1 MSFESLGLAPFLLR
15 ALAEQGYENPTPIQQ
30 QAIPLALAGRD
41 LLAGAQTG
49 TGKTAAFGLPLLQHL
64 GTASQEVRAGP
75 RKPRALILA
84 PTRELA
90 TQVHDSLRGYSK
102 YLRIPSACIYGGV
115 GMGNQLDILR
125 RGVDLLVACPGRLI
139 DHLERRSVD
148 LSGIEVLILDEAD
161 RMLDMG
167 FLPSIKRILAK
178 LPKQN
183 RQTLLFSATF
193 EDNIRQL
200 ALEFMRNPEQIQVT
214 PKNTV
219 AETITHRVHPVDAG
233 RKRDLLLHLLAQDSR
248 EQTLVFARTKHGS
261 DKLATF
267 LEKSG
272 IKTAAIHGNKSQGQR
287 LRALGDFKAGR
298 VTVLVATD
306 IAARGIDINEL
317 PKVINFDLPM
327 VAEDYVHRIGRT
339 GRNGATGQ
347 AISLVAQDEVKLL
360 RAIVRLL
367 GRDMDIRDV
376 PGFELQTPIRWG
388 NSAPGKA
395 EHDTGERAPRKS
407 HARRPH
413 GDAPRH
419 AHAGP
424 KKAGGGRR
432 DGENRRGRAGFHGG
446 LLHCGGHTN
455 AAPGVWRQR
464 HPGCAGGDAPATPRG
479 GLLPARRRQYRLCR
493 AETAAR
499 SQRAG
504 HPVIRRGS
512 HLPGDQT
519 DTHAS
524 GGTAGGISL
533 QPGRAFCTGGLRSQ
547 RGDDRDRVD

>member
-1 MSFESLGLAPFLLR
+1 MSFENLGLAPFLLR

-64 GTASQEVRAGP
+64 GTASQEVRSGP

-115 GMGNQLDILR
+115 GMGNQLDVLR

-148 LSGIEVLILDEAD
+148 LSGIEILVLDEAD

-178 LPKQN
+178 LPRQN

-193 EDNIRQL
+193 EESIKQL
-200 ALEFMRNPEQIQVT
+200 ALEFMRDPKQIQVT

-219 AETITHRVHPVDAG
+219 AETITHRVHPVDGG
-233 RKRDLLLHLLAQDSR
+233 RKRELLLHLLAQDSR
-248 EQTLVFARTKHGS
+248 VQTLVFGRTKHGC
-261 DKLATF
+261 DKLALF

-287 LRALGDFKAGR
+287 LRALADFKAGR

-317 PKVINFDLPM
+317 PKVINYDLPM
-327 VAEDYVHRIGRT
+327 VPEDYVHRIGRT
-339 GRNGATGQ
+339 GRNGSTGE
-347 AISLVAQDEVKLL
+347 AVSLVAQDEAKLL
-360 RAIVRLL
+360 RQIVRLL
-367 GRDMDIRDV
+367 DRDMDIRDV
-376 PGFELQTPIRWG
+376 PGFEPQTPIRWG

-395 EHDTGERAPRKS
+395 EVPGGHKVPRRGNGG
-407 HARRPH
+407 HGPRRPNA
-413 GDAPRH
+413 DAPRGGRGGQ
-419 AHAGP
+419 AKPGGGQRNAGNGQQRRDGHP
-424 KKAGGGRR
+424 GGGQRRGGGR
-432 DGENRRGRAGFHGG
+432 GHGG
-446 LLHCGGHTN
+446 GQSRTS
-455 AAPGVWRQR
+455 A
-464 HPGCAGGDAPATPRG
+464 
-479 GLLPARRRQYRLCR
+479 
-493 AETAAR
+493 
-499 SQRAG
+499 
-504 HPVIRRGS
+504 
-512 HLPGDQT
+512 
-519 DTHAS
+519 
-524 GGTAGGISL
+524 
-533 QPGRAFCTGGLRSQ
+533 
-547 RGDDRDRVD
+547 

>member
-1 MSFESLGLAPFLLR
+1 MSFENLGLAPFLLR
-15 ALAEQGYENPTPIQQ
+15 ALAEQGYENPTPIQE

-64 GTASQEVRAGP
+64 GTAPQPVAGNGP
-75 RKPRALILA
+75 RKPRALVLT

-115 GMGNQLDILR
+115 GMGNQLDVLR

-139 DHLERRSVD
+139 DHLERRSID
-148 LSGIEVLILDEAD
+148 LSGIEILVLDEAD

-178 LPKQN
+178 MPKQN

-193 EDNIRQL
+193 EESIKQL

-219 AETITHRVHPVDAG
+219 AENISHRVHPVDG
-233 RKRDLLLHLLAQDSR
+233 PRKRELLLHLLAEDSR
-248 EQTLVFARTKHGS
+248 VQTLVFGRTKHGC
-261 DKLATF
+261 DKLAMF
-267 LEKSG
+267 LDKSG

-287 LRALGDFKAGR
+287 LRALSDFKAGR

-317 PKVINFDLPM
+317 PKVINYDLPM
-327 VAEDYVHRIGRT
+327 VPEDYVHRIGRT
-339 GRNGATGQ
+339 GRNGSTGE
-347 AISLVAQDEVKLL
+347 AVSLVAQDEAKLL
-360 RAIVRLL
+360 RQIVRML
-367 GRDMDIRDV
+367 GRDMEITDV
-376 PGFELQTPIRWG
+376 PGFVPQTPIRWG

-395 EHDTGERAPRKS
+395 EHPGGDHAPRRGN

-424 KKAGGGRR
+424 KKAGGGQSRGGQGQQR
-432 DGENRRGRAGFHGG
+432 AAGAPGGGQRRGG
-446 LLHCGGHTN
+446 
-455 AAPGVWRQR
+455 Q
-464 HPGCAGGDAPATPRG
+464 
-479 GLLPARRRQYRLCR
+479 ARV
-493 AETAAR
+493 
-499 SQRAG
+499 G
-504 HPVIRRGS
+504 
-512 HLPGDQT
+512 
-519 DTHAS
+519 
-524 GGTAGGISL
+524 
-533 QPGRAFCTGGLRSQ
+533 
-547 RGDDRDRVD
+547 

>member
-1 MSFESLGLAPFLLR
+1 MSFENLGLAPFLLR
-15 ALAEQGYENPTPIQQ
+15 ALAEQGYENPTPIQE
-30 QAIPLALAGRD
+30 QAIPLALDGHD

-64 GTASQEVRAGP
+64 GTAPQSVGNGP

-115 GMGNQLDILR
+115 GMGNQLDVLR

-148 LSGIEVLILDEAD
+148 LSGIEILVLDEAD

-178 LPKQN
+178 LPRQN

-193 EDNIRQL
+193 EESIKQL
-200 ALEFMRNPEQIQVT
+200 ALEFMHNPKQIQVT
-214 PKNTV
+214 PQNTV
-219 AETITHRVHPVDAG
+219 AETITHRVHPVDGG
-233 RKRDLLLHLLAQDSR
+233 RKRELLLHLLAQDSR
-248 EQTLVFARTKHGS
+248 VQTLVFGRTKHGC

-317 PKVINFDLPM
+317 PKVINYDLPM
-327 VAEDYVHRIGRT
+327 VPEDYVHRIGRT
-339 GRNGATGQ
+339 GRNGSTGE
-347 AISLVAQDEVKLL
+347 AISLVAQDEAKLL
-360 RAIVRLL
+360 RQIVRLL
-367 GRDMDIRDV
+367 DRDMDIRDV
-376 PGFELQTPIRWG
+376 PGFEPQTPIRWG
-388 NSAPGKA
+388 ISAPGKA
-395 EHDTGERAPRKS
+395 EVPGGHKTPRRGNGS
-407 HARRPH
+407 HGQRRSN
-413 GDAPRH
+413 GDAPRGGRGGQ
-419 AHAGP
+419 AKPGAPRAAGNGQRNGGNGQQRRDGHP
-424 KKAGGGRR
+424 GGDQRRGGGR
-432 DGENRRGRAGFHGG
+432 GQGG
-446 LLHCGGHTN
+446 GQSRTS
-455 AAPGVWRQR
+455 A
-464 HPGCAGGDAPATPRG
+464 
-479 GLLPARRRQYRLCR
+479 
-493 AETAAR
+493 
-499 SQRAG
+499 
-504 HPVIRRGS
+504 
-512 HLPGDQT
+512 
-519 DTHAS
+519 
-524 GGTAGGISL
+524 
-533 QPGRAFCTGGLRSQ
+533 
-547 RGDDRDRVD
+547 

>member
-15 ALAEQGYENPTPIQQ
+15 ALSEQGYETPTPIQE

-64 GTASQEVRAGP
+64 GTRSQEVSSGGP
-75 RKPRALILA
+75 RRPRALILA

-139 DHLERRSVD
+139 DHLERRSID
-148 LSGIEVLILDEAD
+148 LSGIEVLVLDEAD

-167 FLPSIKRILAK
+167 FLPSIKRSLAK

-193 EDNIRQL
+193 EDNVRQL

-219 AETITHRVHPVDAG
+219 AELITHRVHPVDGG

-248 EQTLVFARTKHGS
+248 QQTLVFARTKHGS
-261 DKLATF
+261 DKLAAF
-267 LEKSG
+267 LDKSG

-287 LRALGDFKAGR
+287 LRALADFKAGR

-317 PKVINFDLPM
+317 PKVINYDLPM

-339 GRNGATGQ
+339 GRNGATGE

-360 RAIVRLL
+360 RQIVRLL

-376 PGFELQTPIRWG
+376 PGFELQVPIRWG

-395 EHDTGERAPRKS
+395 EQDGGERGVRK
-407 HARRPH
+407 HQRRPH

-424 KKAGGGRR
+424 KKSGGGRREGGNANQARAGQGQRRGGNTNAGGGRGR
-432 DGENRRGRAGFHGG
+432 SQGGNGGGAHRAG
-446 LLHCGGHTN
+446 
-455 AAPGVWRQR
+455 
-464 HPGCAGGDAPATPRG
+464 
-479 GLLPARRRQYRLCR
+479 
-493 AETAAR
+493 
-499 SQRAG
+499 
-504 HPVIRRGS
+504 
-512 HLPGDQT
+512 
-519 DTHAS
+519 
-524 GGTAGGISL
+524 
-533 QPGRAFCTGGLRSQ
+533 
-547 RGDDRDRVD
+547 

>member
-15 ALAEQGYENPTPIQQ
+15 ALSEQGYETPTPIQE

-64 GTASQEVRAGP
+64 GTRSQEVSNGGP
-75 RKPRALILA
+75 RRPRALILA

-139 DHLERRSVD
+139 DHLERRSID
-148 LSGIEVLILDEAD
+148 LSGIEVLVLDEAD

-193 EDNIRQL
+193 EDNVRQL

-219 AETITHRVHPVDAG
+219 AELITHRVHPVDGG

-248 EQTLVFARTKHGS
+248 QQTLVFARTKHGS
-261 DKLATF
+261 DKLAAF
-267 LEKSG
+267 LDKSG

-287 LRALGDFKAGR
+287 LRALADFKAGR

-317 PKVINFDLPM
+317 PKVINYDLPM

-339 GRNGATGQ
+339 GRNGATGE

-360 RAIVRLL
+360 RQIVRLL

-376 PGFELQTPIRWG
+376 PGFELQVPIRWG

-395 EHDTGERAPRKS
+395 EQDGGERGVRK
-407 HARRPH
+407 HQRRPH

-424 KKAGGGRR
+424 KKSGGGRR
-432 DGENRRGRAGFHGG
+432 EGGNANQARAGQGPRRGGGGAGGRGRAGRGG
-446 LLHCGGHTN
+446 RRGR
-455 AAPGVWRQR
+455 WRQR
-464 HPGCAGGDAPATPRG
+464 W
-479 GLLPARRRQYRLCR
+479 
-493 AETAAR
+493 
-499 SQRAG
+499 
-504 HPVIRRGS
+504 
-512 HLPGDQT
+512 
-519 DTHAS
+519 
-524 GGTAGGISL
+524 
-533 QPGRAFCTGGLRSQ
+533 
-547 RGDDRDRVD
+547 

>member
-15 ALAEQGYENPTPIQQ
+15 ALAEQGYETPTPIQQ
-30 QAIPLALAGRD
+30 QAIPLVLAGRD

-64 GTASQEVRAGP
+64 GTASQEVRSGP

-115 GMGNQLDILR
+115 GMGNQFDVLR

-139 DHLERRSVD
+139 DHLERRSID
-148 LSGIEVLILDEAD
+148 LSGIELLVLDEAD

-219 AETITHRVHPVDAG
+219 AELITHRVHPVDGG

-261 DKLATF
+261 DKLAAF
-267 LEKSG
+267 LDKSG

-287 LRALGDFKAGR
+287 LRALADFKAGR

-339 GRNGATGQ
+339 GRNGATGE

-360 RAIVRLL
+360 RQIVRLL

-376 PGFELQTPIRWG
+376 PGFELQVPIRWG

-395 EHDTGERAPRKS
+395 DSDMGDRGVRKTS

-413 GDAPRH
+413 SDAPRH

-432 DGENRRGRAGFHGG
+432 EGGGGAGQARAAQGQGQRRGGG
-446 LLHCGGHTN
+446 G
-455 AAPGVWRQR
+455 
-464 HPGCAGGDAPATPRG
+464 
-479 GLLPARRRQYRLCR
+479 
-493 AETAAR
+493 R
-499 SQRAG
+499 SQGSSSRA
-504 HPVIRRGS
+504 V
-512 HLPGDQT
+512 
-519 DTHAS
+519 
-524 GGTAGGISL
+524 
-533 QPGRAFCTGGLRSQ
+533 
-547 RGDDRDRVD
+547 

>member
-1 MSFESLGLAPFLLR
+1 MSFENLGLAPFLLR

-30 QAIPLALAGRD
+30 QAIPLALDGRD

-64 GTASQEVRAGP
+64 ATSPQSVGNGP
-75 RKPRALILA
+75 RRPRALVLA

-148 LSGIEVLILDEAD
+148 LSGVEILVLDEAD

-178 LPKQN
+178 LPRQN

-193 EDNIRQL
+193 EESIKQL
-200 ALEFMRNPEQIQVT
+200 ALEFMHNPEQIQVT

-219 AETITHRVHPVDAG
+219 AETITHRVHPVDGA
-233 RKRDLLLHLLAQDSR
+233 RKRELLLHLLAQDSR
-248 EQTLVFARTKHGS
+248 VQTLVFGRTKHGC
-261 DKLATF
+261 DKLADF

-287 LRALGDFKAGR
+287 LRALADFKAGR

-317 PKVINFDLPM
+317 PKVINYDLPM
-327 VAEDYVHRIGRT
+327 VPEDYVHRIGRT
-339 GRNGATGQ
+339 GRNGSTGE
-347 AISLVAQDEVKLL
+347 AVSLVAQDEAKLL
-360 RAIVRLL
+360 RQIVRLL
-367 GRDMDIRDV
+367 DRDMDIRDV
-376 PGFELQTPIRWG
+376 PGFEPHTPIRWG

-395 EHDTGERAPRKS
+395 EHPGGHKAPRRGNGG
-407 HARRPH
+407 HAARRPT
-413 GDAPRH
+413 GDAPRGGRGGQPQKPGGQRNAGNGQQRRD
-419 AHAGP
+419 AHPGGGQRRGG
-424 KKAGGGRR
+424 GGGRGQSR
-432 DGENRRGRAGFHGG
+432 TSA
-446 LLHCGGHTN
+446 
-455 AAPGVWRQR
+455 
-464 HPGCAGGDAPATPRG
+464 
-479 GLLPARRRQYRLCR
+479 
-493 AETAAR
+493 
-499 SQRAG
+499 
-504 HPVIRRGS
+504 
-512 HLPGDQT
+512 
-519 DTHAS
+519 
-524 GGTAGGISL
+524 
-533 QPGRAFCTGGLRSQ
+533 
-547 RGDDRDRVD
+547 

>member
-15 ALAEQGYENPTPIQQ
+15 ALSEQGYENPTPIQE

-64 GTASQEVRAGP
+64 GTNSQEVSSGGP
-75 RKPRALILA
+75 RKPRALILT

-115 GMGNQLDILR
+115 GMGNQLDVLR

-139 DHLERRSVD
+139 DHLERRSID
-148 LSGIEVLILDEAD
+148 LSGIEILVLDEAD

-193 EDNIRQL
+193 EESIKQL
-200 ALEFMRNPEQIQVT
+200 AMEFMRNPEQIQVT

-219 AETITHRVHPVDAG
+219 AELITHRVHPVDG
-233 RKRDLLLHLLAQDSR
+233 HRKRDLLLHLLAQDSR

-261 DKLATF
+261 DKLAAF
-267 LEKSG
+267 LDKSG

-287 LRALGDFKAGR
+287 LRALADFKAGR

-339 GRNGATGQ
+339 GRNGATGE

-360 RAIVRLL
+360 RQIVRML

-376 PGFELQTPIRWG
+376 PGFELQVPIRWG

-395 EHDTGERAPRKS
+395 DSDMGERAVRKPTHS
-407 HARRPH
+407 RRPH

-424 KKAGGGRR
+424 KKPGGGRR
-432 DGENRRGRAGFHGG
+432 DGGAGAGQARAAQGQGQRRGGGGAGAAGAGRSRSPGG
-446 LLHCGGHTN
+446 NG
-455 AAPGVWRQR
+455 
-464 HPGCAGGDAPATPRG
+464 
-479 GLLPARRRQYRLCR
+479 
-493 AETAAR
+493 
-499 SQRAG
+499 
-504 HPVIRRGS
+504 GS
-512 HLPGDQT
+512 H
-519 DTHAS
+519 
-524 GGTAGGISL
+524 
-533 QPGRAFCTGGLRSQ
+533 RA
-547 RGDDRDRVD
+547 V

>member
-15 ALAEQGYENPTPIQQ
+15 ALSEQGYENPTPIQE

-64 GTASQEVRAGP
+64 GTNSQEVSTGGP
-75 RKPRALILA
+75 RKPRALILT

-115 GMGNQLDILR
+115 GMGNQLDVLR

-139 DHLERRSVD
+139 DHIERRSID
-148 LSGIEVLILDEAD
+148 LSGIEILVLDEAD

-178 LPKQN
+178 LPRQN

-193 EDNIRQL
+193 EESIKQL
-200 ALEFMRNPEQIQVT
+200 AMEFMRNPEQIQVT

-219 AETITHRVHPVDAG
+219 AELITHRVHPVDG
-233 RKRDLLLHLLAQDSR
+233 HRKRDLLLHLLAQDSR

-261 DKLATF
+261 DKLAAF
-267 LEKSG
+267 LDKSG

-287 LRALGDFKAGR
+287 LRALADFKAGR

-339 GRNGATGQ
+339 GRNGATGE

-360 RAIVRLL
+360 RQIVRML

-376 PGFELQTPIRWG
+376 PGFELQVPIRWG

-395 EHDTGERAPRKS
+395 DSDMGERAVRKPTHS
-407 HARRPH
+407 RRPH

-424 KKAGGGRR
+424 KKPGGGRR
-432 DGENRRGRAGFHGG
+432 EGGAGAGPARAAQGQRRGGGGAGAAGAGRGRSPGGGGSSHRA
-446 LLHCGGHTN
+446 
-455 AAPGVWRQR
+455 V
-464 HPGCAGGDAPATPRG
+464 
-479 GLLPARRRQYRLCR
+479 
-493 AETAAR
+493 
-499 SQRAG
+499 
-504 HPVIRRGS
+504 
-512 HLPGDQT
+512 
-519 DTHAS
+519 
-524 GGTAGGISL
+524 
-533 QPGRAFCTGGLRSQ
+533 
-547 RGDDRDRVD
+547 

>member
-15 ALAEQGYENPTPIQQ
+15 ALAEQGYETPTPIQQ
-30 QAIPLALAGRD
+30 QAIPLVLEGHD

-64 GTASQEVRAGP
+64 GTSPQTVNGP
-75 RKPRALILA
+75 RKPRALILT

-90 TQVHDSLRGYSK
+90 TQVSDSLRGYSK
-102 YLRIPSACIYGGV
+102 YLRIPSTVIYGGV
-115 GMGNQLDILR
+115 GMGNQLDALR
-125 RGVDLLVACPGRLI
+125 RGVDLLIACPGRLI
-139 DHLERRSVD
+139 DHIERRSVD

-193 EDNIRQL
+193 AEPIKQL
-200 ALEFMRNPEQIQVT
+200 AMEFMHQPREVMVT
-214 PKNTV
+214 PRNTV
-219 AETITHRVHPVDAG
+219 AETITHRVHPVDGA
-233 RKRDLLLHLLAQDSR
+233 RKRELLLHLLAQDSR
-248 EQTLVFARTKHGS
+248 LQTLVFARTKHGS

-287 LRALGDFKAGR
+287 LRALSDFKAGR

-317 PKVINFDLPM
+317 PKVINYDLPM

-339 GRNGATGQ
+339 GRNGASGE
-347 AISLVAQDEVKLL
+347 AVSLVAQDEAKLL

-367 GRDMDIRDV
+367 GRDMEIRDV
-376 PGFELQTPIRWG
+376 PGFEPQVPIRWG

-395 EHDTGERAPRKS
+395 EQPGGERPPRKA

-413 GDAPRH
+413 GEAPRH
-419 AHAGP
+419 AHAHAGARP
-424 KKAGGGRR
+424 AGG
-432 DGENRRGRAGFHGG
+432 NP
-446 LLHCGGHTN
+446 
-455 AAPGVWRQR
+455 PG
-464 HPGCAGGDAPATPRG
+464 
-479 GLLPARRRQYRLCR
+479 
-493 AETAAR
+493 
-499 SQRAG
+499 
-504 HPVIRRGS
+504 
-512 HLPGDQT
+512 
-519 DTHAS
+519 
-524 GGTAGGISL
+524 
-533 QPGRAFCTGGLRSQ
+533 
-547 RGDDRDRVD
+547 